1 MLNSMLPPG
10 VLAVCPLGSSDRTLG
25 RSVNDHRPLYS
36 TSRWLCLFYNQD
48 NVTMDTFFKILAII
62 FLVLVLPTWAII
74 LALLIV
80 LILGLDR

>member
-1 MLNSMLPPG
+1 
-10 VLAVCPLGSSDRTLG
+10 
-25 RSVNDHRPLYS
+25 
-36 TSRWLCLFYNQD
+36 
-48 NVTMDTFFKILAII
+48 MDTFFKILAII